1 MQGIGGAR
9 QRGVSKLVVI
19 LLIVLIVL
27 LLSLGTVAGLYVTGM
42 IGGGESEETAE
53 GEGEDSGDGDGSGD
67 EADEP
72 APAKYLA
79 LEEPIQ
85 VNIPREG
92 GGRAIL
98 QARLEI
104 MARDE
109 KVFEAVKTHMP
120 VVRNDLIALFGDQ
133 DQATVA
139 SSEGKQAL
147 REQAREAINRVLEAH
162 GEDPAVEA
170 VYFNQLVTQ

>member
-1 MQGIGGAR
+1 MQGMGGAR

-19 LLIVLIVL
+19 LLIALIVL

-53 GEGEDSGDGDGSGD
+53 SEGEEDGDGSGD
-67 EADEP
+67 ESDEP

-109 KVFEAVKTHMP
+109 KVFDAVKTHMP

-147 REQAREAINRVLEAH
+147 REQAREAINQVLEAN